1 MITTLPV
8 VLGAVKVEA
17 APLAVCAG
25 LNDPQVADGVQLQS
39 TPAFEPSF
47 ETVAATGAVTPG
59 FIVVGGR
66 VAIAIELDPPGVVL
80 LELE

>member
-1 MITTLPV
+1 M

-17 APLAVCAG
+17 VPLAVCAG

-39 TPAFEPSF
+39 TPPFELSF
-47 ETVAATGAVTPG
+47 ETVAVTDDVAPG
-59 FIVVGGR
+59 LTVEGGEVV
-66 VAIAIELDPPGVVL
+66 ITIEIDPPVVV